1 MNHTRRMKTA
11 ILAALLLAAAPAHA
25 AQWQVDAAKS
35 KLGFVLTWDRE
46 PFRAAFKK
54 WSAAIDF
61 DPADLAHAKADV
73 AIDIASFSSEDPKN
87 DRYRNGPNGLDAMHF
102 PQAHFVTKSIREVTP
117 NHYEATAD
125 LSIRGITKEVTL
137 PFTLT
142 IAGAGAHMTGELTLS
157 RVDFGV
163 GMGRT
168 FGIDWSS
175 ERTVSHAVK
184 VTIDLTATKKP

>member
-11 ILAALLLAAAPAHA
+11 ILAALLLGAAPAHA

-54 WSAAIDF
+54 WSAVIDF

-87 DRYRNGPNGLDAMHF
+87 DRYRNGPNGLDVMHF
-102 PQAHFVTKSIREVTP
+102 PQARFVTKSIREVTP

-137 PFTLT
+137 PFTVT
-142 IAGAGAHMTGELTLS
+142 IAGAAAHMTGELTLS

-184 VTIDLTATKKP
+184 VTIELTATKKP

>member
-1 MNHTRRMKTA
+1 MNHTSTMRTA
-11 ILAALLLAAAPAHA
+11 ILAALILAAAPAQA

-35 KLGFVLTWDRE
+35 KLGFMLTWDRE
-46 PFRAAFKK
+46 PFRASFRK

-73 AIDIASFSSEDPKN
+73 AIDIGSLASEDPKN
-87 DRYRNGPNGLDAMHF
+87 DRYRNGPNGLDVMHF
-102 PQAHFVTKSIREVTP
+102 PQARFVTKSIREVTP

-142 IAGAGAHMTGELTLS
+142 IAGTAAHMTGELTLS

-163 GMGRT
+163 GLGRT

>member
-1 MNHTRRMKTA
+1 MNHTSTMRTA
-11 ILAALLLAAAPAHA
+11 ILAALILAAAPAQA

-54 WSAAIDF
+54 WSASIDF
-61 DPADLAHAKADV
+61 DPADLAHAKAEV
-73 AIDIASFSSEDPKN
+73 TIDIASLASEDPKN

-102 PQAHFVTKSIREVTP
+102 PQARFVTKSIREVAP

-142 IAGAGAHMTGELTLS
+142 IAGVAAHMTGELTLS

-163 GMGRT
+163 GLGRT

-184 VTIDLTATKKP
+184 VTIDLTAIKKP